1 MALKNTLDKLE
12 DVDERYRSFYTE
24 KDGKFALDPALRA
37 DADPD
42 IDKLAEFRENN
53 KALYDANAVKD
64 KEIADLKASAAQTAE
79 EQHKAAAAARKTDSE
94 RIADLEKANASA
106 QEAAEKSAQEA
117 ERTKLR
123 SLIQSTGAAQ
133 GVEKTALEDFA
144 DIMVDRFSAGE
155 GGNYTLSLGGD
166 TVMSPEKAGKVADVA
181 EAVGV
186 YLGTDAGRHWLA
198 PSGGD
203 GAGGDGGAGGGVR
216 TISREEAETNWSN
229 YEKDIAAGKVVV
241 K

>member
-12 DVDERYRSFYTE
+12 DVDERYRSLYTE
-24 KDGKFALDPALRA
+24 KDGKFEIDPALRA
-37 DADPD
+37 EADPD

-53 KALYDANAVKD
+53 KALYDANAAKD
-64 KEIADLKASAAQTAE
+64 KEIADLKAAAAQTAE
-79 EQHKAAAAARKTDSE
+79 KQNKAAAAARKTDSE

-144 DIMVDRFSAGE
+144 DIMVDRFSAGDD
-155 GGNYTLSLGGD
+155 GTYALSLGGD
-166 TVMSPEKAGKVADVA
+166 TVMSPEKAGQVADVP
-181 EAVGV
+181 EAIGV
-186 YLGTDAGRHWLA
+186 YLGTDGGRHWLA

-216 TISREEAETNWSN
+216 TISKEEAEANWSN
-229 YEKDIAAGKVVV
+229 YERDIADGKVLV